1 MGLLGY
7 IWFLAYRCLLSAFKV
22 LFRMASVASG
32 AVMPCALS
40 HRDNTPALSESL
52 DVTVTE
58 RAVGP
63 PVSPARKWAI
73 GREHMYCVLCSST
86 GPIVLLDSDYKIKI
100 QTKMIKNYKMAIAE
114 L

>member
-32 AVMPCALS
+32 AVMPYALS

-63 PVSPARKWAI
+63 LVSPARKWAI
-73 GREHMYCVLCSST
+73 GRGAHVLCPLLKHRPHC
-86 GPIVLLDSDYKIKI
+86 PIRL
-100 QTKMIKNYKMAIAE
+100 
-114 L
+114 